1 MTDIVKK
8 SEVELTPEV
17 VKKYINPLASDQ
29 EVFMFIQLCKA
40 QGLNP
45 FLREAYLIKYSDKQ
59 EAAFVT
65 GKDTFIKRAARLPV
79 FNGFRA
85 GVIVVDNAGQVTY
98 REGSLV
104 IEGEALV
111 GGWAVVYRRDWE
123 NPVRAEVSLKEYER
137 RKANGELMRS
147 WKEMPATMIRKV
159 ALVQAL
165 REAFPEDFQG
175 LYSPEEMPVDVTK
188 LPTYEIGKEPEIA
201 QEIAPPKKKEILEI
215 PAEADQVTAT
225 PEEGRGGQASVE
237 PEKKVEGLKVEG
249 LTELQNELME
259 ALMELYEG
267 DTEKALDRIER
278 ETTFISKRDGRQVN
292 GHRDIAKIKDVGC
305 QIILRKV
312 RKELED
318 KKATMDLPLEEKE

>member
-1 MTDIVKK
+1 MTDIIKR

-29 EVFMFIQLCKA
+29 EIFMFIQLCKA

-45 FLREAYLIKYSDKQ
+45 FLREAYLIKYSQNQ

-65 GKDTFIKRAARLPV
+65 GKDTFTKRAARLPV

-85 GVIVVDNAGQVTY
+85 GVIVIDNAGQVTY

-104 IEGEALV
+104 IEGETLV
-111 GGWAVVYRRDWE
+111 GGWAVVYRKDWE
-123 NPVRAEVSLKEYER
+123 NPIRAEVSLKEYER
-137 RKANGELMRS
+137 RKANGELMRP

-165 REAFPEDFQG
+165 REAFPEEFQG

-201 QEIAPPKKKEILEI
+201 QEIAPPKKKDVTDI
-215 PAEADQVTAT
+215 PVEVVQVAT
-225 PEEGRGGQASVE
+225 PPEGEKAERSLIE
-237 PEKKVEGLKVEG
+237 PEKRVEG

-259 ALMELYEG
+259 ALMELYGG
-267 DTEKALDRIER
+267 DAERALDRIEK
-278 ETTFISKRDGRQVN
+278 ETTFISKRDGRQVK
-292 GHRDIAKIKDVGC
+292 GHRDITRIKDTGC
-305 QIILRKV
+305 QIILRKI

-318 KKATMDLPLEEKE
+318 TKAMMDLPLDEKE